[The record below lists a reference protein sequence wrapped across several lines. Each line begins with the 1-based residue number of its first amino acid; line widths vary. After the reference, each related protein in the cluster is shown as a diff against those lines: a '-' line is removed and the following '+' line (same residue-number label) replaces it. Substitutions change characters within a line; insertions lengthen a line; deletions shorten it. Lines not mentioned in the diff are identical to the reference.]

1 MKYIA
6 IVALFASQAEA
17 IQYRPT
23 NAQAP
28 WYKEQSTGETWMDPK
43 WPVNYSVPNFGK
55 DHEIVSTQDAISKTE
70 ELMGKK
76 INASFDEPKAPPRG
90 YVVPNFGKDVD
101 MINAESAIASS
112 EATLGT
118 TWTPVADANG
128 YFNVPEAFSA
138 DSYSYDAAN
147 AANLVGNRYVQQ

>member
-43 WPVNYSVPNFGK
+43 WPVNYAVPSFGVDHDIK
-55 DHEIVSTQDAISKTE
+55 DSLKHSES
-70 ELMGKK
+70 MGEFRK
-76 INASFDEPKAPPRG
+76 IDDDGEW
-90 YVVPNFGKDVD
+90 VVP
-101 MINAESAIASS
+101 
-112 EATLGT
+112 
-118 TWTPVADANG
+118 DA
-128 YFNVPEAFSA
+128 FKFREFKMLS
-138 DSYSYDAAN
+138 
-147 AANLVGNRYVQQ
+147 